1 MKGGSTPPLAEC
13 PLLPL
18 GSRILWRSSSYSTCH
33 AGCVSVLF
41 FQGPIPFL
49 VQARIA
55 KAPTDVGCHAAID
68 CVASVFPFTSTARKR
83 MLLPMARGNGP
94 A

>member
-1 MKGGSTPPLAEC
+1 MKRGSTPPLAEC

-18 GSRILWRSSSYSTCH
+18 GSSSSYSKCH

-49 VQARIA
+49 VTGAFRGFSYRGSRDG
-55 KAPTDVGCHAAID
+55 PT
-68 CVASVFPFTSTARKR
+68 TSR
-83 MLLPMARGNGP
+83 RGSRRS
-94 A
+94 